1 MFLIKKKY
9 LENHIYYR
17 KLRIIDQKILTSIIL
32 HDKNPFLFSTTFIGL
47 NMRLLYTRK
56 NKEQIIKGDRREET
70 EYRYNGRIRIQEQ

>member
-1 MFLIKKKY
+1 MT
-9 LENHIYYR
+9 

-56 NKEQIIKGDRREET
+56 NKEQIIKGDMEILHDRREET